1 MRTSAPAKGTGAL
14 DGSGPEDQAT
24 G

>member
-14 DGSGPEDQAT
+14 RWVAPR
-24 G
+24 